1 MSILG
6 YVYLPDVAGTDTELG
21 TITTPAILPESPVS
35 GMMVSKYASDLPGDW
50 YRQKAFGDTNSDT
63 RAAYFEDEAFPILV
77 TEFPA
82 LSKGLWIRFM
92 DYNDQYE
99 DGLWHDQWNY
109 ERESLFAKFFNIT
122 NGVKKLVAVIR
133 SSPGPN
139 TPSYLYYDLYGPD
152 ETTVIKT
159 HVITKASKILSNSN
173 GDGIVDLRFSFDK
186 TAGFIQHYD
195 YTGTC
200 VAEVLGKTI
209 DTLPVTHIV
218 LYSDVILPNVYY
230 KSDSVTFIQ
239 GRSEA
244 LSRIVANEPTFGMY
258 VMPFY
263 AKAEGTDQQHLSGNY
278 SRFSRSRYSFSK
290 TTGVALEKPESGEA
304 AHYSYV
310 PKTLLESG
318 LPANYNVLSLQV
330 NSVVDAISPT
340 GDPVVVNT
348 YLKQVST
355 GTRFEIPQVPVKS
368 NIDSAIT
375 KRPQVRTSR
384 WDKNPVTGQNWQ
396 PGDLVDF
403 EIGFK
408 I

>member
-35 GMMVSKYASDLPGDW
+35 VMMVSQYASDLPGDW

-63 RAAYFEDEAFPILV
+63 REAYFNDEAFPILV

-82 LSKGLWIRFM
+82 LSKELWIRFM
-92 DYNDQYE
+92 DYTDRYV
-99 DGLWHDQWNY
+99 DGYWYDRWSY
-109 ERESLFAKFFNIT
+109 DRESLFAKFFNIT

-133 SSPGPN
+133 AGSKSA
-139 TPSYLYYDLYGPD
+139 TPAYLYYDLYGPD
-152 ETTVIKT
+152 GTTVIKT
-159 HVITKASKILSNSN
+159 HAITEASKIRSISN
-173 GDGIVDLRFSFDK
+173 GDGIVDLRFSFNK

-218 LYSDVILPNVYY
+218 LYSDVILPKGDGY
-230 KSDSVTFIQ
+230 SI
-239 GRSEA
+239 SEA
-244 LSRIVANEPTFGMY
+244 LSRIVANQPTFGMY

-278 SRFSRSRYSFSK
+278 SHFSRSRYSFSK
-290 TTGVALEKPESGEA
+290 TTGVGLEKPESGEA

-384 WDKNPVTGQNWQ
+384 WDKNPVTGRNWQ

>member
-6 YVYLPDVAGTDTELG
+6 YVYLPDIAGTDTELG

-35 GMMVSKYASDLPGDW
+35 LMMVSEQVSRLPGDW
-50 YRQKAFGDTNSDT
+50 YRQKAFGDTDSDT
-63 RAAYFEDEAFPILV
+63 REAYFNNEAFPILV

-82 LSKGLWIRFM
+82 LSKELWIRFM
-92 DYNDQYE
+92 DYNNAYNVGDWY
-99 DGLWHDQWNY
+99 DQWSY
-109 ERESLFAKFFNIT
+109 GRESLFAKFFNIT

-133 SSPGPN
+133 AVSN
-139 TPSYLYYDLYGPD
+139 NDRPSYLYYDLYGPD
-152 ETTVIKT
+152 GTTVIKK
-159 HVITKASKILSNSN
+159 HVITEANKIRTNSD

-195 YTGTC
+195 YTTTR

-218 LYSDVILPNVYY
+218 LYSDVILPN
-230 KSDSVTFIQ
+230 DIAN
-239 GRSEA
+239 SEA

-290 TTGVALEKPESGEA
+290 TTGVGLEKPKSGEA

-318 LPANYNVLSLQV
+318 LPANYKVLSLQV
-330 NSVVDAISPT
+330 NSVVDTTSPT
-340 GDPVVVNT
+340 LDPVVVNT

-368 NIDSAIT
+368 NINSAIT

-396 PGDLVDF
+396 PGDLADF

>member
-6 YVYLPDVAGTDTELG
+6 YVYLPDIAGTDTELG

-35 GMMVSKYASDLPGDW
+35 LMMVSEYPSDLPGDW

-63 RAAYFEDEAFPILV
+63 REAYFHNEAFPILV

-82 LSKGLWIRFM
+82 LSKELWIRFM
-92 DYNDQYE
+92 DYNNAYVGSVVWYDNWSYT
-99 DGLWHDQWNY
+99 
-109 ERESLFAKFFNIT
+109 RESLFAKFFNIT

-133 SSPGPN
+133 AGDNSTRPA
-139 TPSYLYYDLYGPD
+139 YLYYDLYGPD
-152 ETTVIKT
+152 GTTVIKT
-159 HVITKASKILSNSN
+159 HAITEASKILTIGN

-195 YTGTC
+195 YTGTR

-218 LYSDVILPNVYY
+218 LYSEVILPNTY
-230 KSDSVTFIQ
+230 KN
-239 GRSEA
+239 SEA

-278 SRFSRSRYSFSK
+278 SRFSKSRYSFSK
-290 TTGVALEKPESGEA
+290 TTGVGLEKPESGEA

-384 WDKNPVTGQNWQ
+384 WDKNPVTGRNWQ

>member
-35 GMMVSKYASDLPGDW
+35 GMMVSGNASSLPGDW

-82 LSKGLWIRFM
+82 LSKELWIRFM
-92 DYNDQYE
+92 DYNE
-99 DGLWHDQWNY
+99 RGRDGGSYDQWSY
-109 ERESLFAKFFNIT
+109 FRESLFAKFFNIT

-133 SSPGPN
+133 AGDSSAR
-139 TPSYLYYDLYGPD
+139 PSYLYYDLYGPD
-152 ETTVIKT
+152 GTKVIKT
-159 HVITKASKILSNSN
+159 HVITEANKIRSNNN

-195 YTGTC
+195 YTGTR

-218 LYSDVILPNVYY
+218 LYSDVILPNAY
-230 KSDSVTFIQ
+230 SN
-239 GRSEA
+239 SEA

-290 TTGVALEKPESGEA
+290 TTGVGLEKPESGEA

-318 LPANYNVLSLQV
+318 LPDNYNVLSLQV

-368 NIDSAIT
+368 NIDSTIT

-384 WDKNPVTGQNWQ
+384 WDKNPVTGRNWQ

>member
-35 GMMVSKYASDLPGDW
+35 GMMVSKYASSLPGDW
-50 YRQKAFGDTNSDT
+50 YRQKAFGDTDSDSDT
-63 RAAYFEDEAFPILV
+63 RGAISSSEAFPILV

-82 LSKGLWIRFM
+82 LSKELWIRFM
-92 DYNDQYE
+92 DYNDQYS
-99 DGLWHDQWNY
+99 DGVWHDRWNY

-133 SSPGPN
+133 AGSNSA
-139 TPSYLYYDLYGPD
+139 TPAYLYYDLYGPD
-152 ETTVIKT
+152 GTTVIKT
-159 HVITKASKILSNSN
+159 HVITEASKIHSNSA

-195 YTGTC
+195 YTGTR

-218 LYSDVILPNVYY
+218 LYSDVILPNNY
-230 KSDSVTFIQ
+230 SI
-239 GRSEA
+239 SEA
-244 LSRIVANEPTFGMY
+244 LSRIVATQPTFGMY

-278 SRFSRSRYSFSK
+278 SSFSRSRYSFSK
-290 TTGVALEKPESGEA
+290 TTGVGLEKPESGEA

-384 WDKNPVTGQNWQ
+384 WDKNPVTGRNWQ
-396 PGDLVDF
+396 PGDLADF
-403 EIGFK
+403 EIGF
-408 I
+408 

>member
-35 GMMVSKYASDLPGDW
+35 VMMVSEHESYLPGDW

-63 RAAYFEDEAFPILV
+63 RKACFWDEAFPILV

-82 LSKGLWIRFM
+82 LSKELWIRFM
-92 DYNDQYE
+92 DYTSYPVDYYR
-99 DGLWHDQWNY
+99 DQWSY
-109 ERESLFAKFFNIT
+109 DRESLFAKFFNIT

-133 SSPGPN
+133 GGDNSA
-139 TPSYLYYDLYGPD
+139 TPAYLYYDLYGPD
-152 ETTVIKT
+152 GTKVIKT
-159 HVITKASKILSNSN
+159 HAITEASKIRSTSN

-195 YTGTC
+195 HMGTC

-218 LYSDVILPNVYY
+218 LYSDVILPKGYNY
-230 KSDSVTFIQ
+230 
-239 GRSEA
+239 SEA
-244 LSRIVANEPTFGMY
+244 LSRIVADEPTFGMY

-290 TTGVALEKPESGEA
+290 TTGVGLEKPESGEA

-318 LPANYNVLSLQV
+318 LPDNYNVLSLQV
-330 NSVVDAISPT
+330 NSIVDAISPT

>member
-21 TITTPAILPESPVS
+21 TLTTPAILPESPVS
-35 GMMVSKYASDLPGDW
+35 VMMASGNGSSLPEDW
-50 YRQKAFGDTNSDT
+50 YRQKAFGDTDSDSDT
-63 RAAYFEDEAFPILV
+63 RGAISSSEAFPILV

-82 LSKGLWIRFM
+82 LSKELWIRFL
-92 DYNDQYE
+92 DYDTYV
-99 DGLWHDQWNY
+99 DGGWYDWWNY
-109 ERESLFAKFFNIT
+109 SRENIFAKFFNIT

-133 SSPGPN
+133 STSGYD
-139 TPSYLYYDLYGPD
+139 TPAYLYYDLYEPD

-159 HVITKASKILSNSN
+159 HVITEASKIRSNSA
-173 GDGIVDLRFSFDK
+173 GDCIVDLRFSFDQ

-195 YTGTC
+195 YTATR

-218 LYSDVILPNVYY
+218 LYSDIILPKAQIY
-230 KSDSVTFIQ
+230 
-239 GRSEA
+239 SEVV
-244 LSRIVANEPTFGMY
+244 SRIVANEPTFGMY

-278 SRFSRSRYSFSK
+278 SRFSKSRYSFSK
-290 TTGVALEKPESGEA
+290 TVGVTLEKPESGGA

-318 LPANYNVLSLQV
+318 LPANHNVLSLQV
-330 NSVVDAISPT
+330 NSVVDAVAAT
-340 GDPVVVNT
+340 GDPVIVNT

-355 GTRFEIPQVPVKS
+355 GTRFEIPQVPVKN
-368 NIDSAIT
+368 NIDSAVS
-375 KRPQVRTSR
+375 KQPQVRTSR

>member
-21 TITTPAILPESPVS
+21 TLTTPAILPESPVS
-35 GMMVSKYASDLPGDW
+35 LMMVSEYASDLPGDW

-63 RAAYFEDEAFPILV
+63 RRTYFEDEAFPILV

-82 LSKGLWIRFM
+82 LSKELWIRFM
-92 DYNDQYE
+92 DYNDHYS
-99 DGLWHDQWNY
+99 DGVWHDRWNY

-133 SSPGPN
+133 AGSGEAR
-139 TPSYLYYDLYGPD
+139 PSYLYYDLYGPD
-152 ETTVIKT
+152 GTTVIKT
-159 HVITKASKILSNSN
+159 HAITEANKIRSNSN

-195 YTGTC
+195 HTGTR

-218 LYSDVILPNVYY
+218 LYSDVILP
-230 KSDSVTFIQ
+230 KADT
-239 GRSEA
+239 RCEA
-244 LSRIVANEPTFGMY
+244 LSRIVATQPTFGMY

-278 SRFSRSRYSFSK
+278 SRFSMSRYSFSK
-290 TTGVALEKPESGEA
+290 TTGVGLEKPESGEA

-384 WDKNPVTGQNWQ
+384 WDKNPVTGRNWQ

>member
-21 TITTPAILPESPVS
+21 TLTTPAILPESPVS
-35 GMMVSKYASDLPGDW
+35 LMMVSEYASDLPGDW

-63 RAAYFEDEAFPILV
+63 REAYFFDEAFPILV

-82 LSKGLWIRFM
+82 LSKELWIRFM
-92 DYNDQYE
+92 DYNDKYV
-99 DGLWHDQWNY
+99 DGFAWYDQWSY
-109 ERESLFAKFFNIT
+109 FRESLFAKFFNIT

-133 SSPGPN
+133 AGSSEAI
-139 TPSYLYYDLYGPD
+139 PSYLYYDLYGPD
-152 ETTVIKT
+152 GTTVIKT
-159 HVITKASKILSNSN
+159 HVITEANKIRSNSA

-195 YTGTC
+195 HTGTR

-218 LYSDVILPNVYY
+218 LYSDVILPNNYY
-230 KSDSVTFIQ
+230 D
-239 GRSEA
+239 SEA

-290 TTGVALEKPESGEA
+290 TTGVGLEKPESGEA

-384 WDKNPVTGQNWQ
+384 WDKNPVTGRNWQ

>member
-21 TITTPAILPESPVS
+21 TLTTPAILPESPVS
-35 GMMVSKYASDLPGDW
+35 LMMVSEYESVLPGDW
-50 YRQKAFGDTNSDT
+50 YRQKAFGDTNSDSDT
-63 RAAYFEDEAFPILV
+63 RMAFFNNNEAFPILV

-82 LSKGLWIRFM
+82 LSKELWIRFM
-92 DYNDQYE
+92 DYDSSGGGWYNR
-99 DGLWHDQWNY
+99 WNY
-109 ERESLFAKFFNIT
+109 GRESLFAKFFNIT

-133 SSPGPN
+133 AGSFSA
-139 TPSYLYYDLYGPD
+139 TPAYLYYDLYGPD
-152 ETTVIKT
+152 GTTVIKT
-159 HVITKASKILSNSN
+159 HVITEASKISRIGN

-195 YTGTC
+195 YTVTC

-218 LYSDVILPNVYY
+218 LYSDVILPNAYSSVYTY
-230 KSDSVTFIQ
+230 
-239 GRSEA
+239 SEA

-290 TTGVALEKPESGEA
+290 TTGVGLEKPESGEA

-318 LPANYNVLSLQV
+318 LPDNYNVLSLQV

-384 WDKNPVTGQNWQ
+384 WDKNPVTGRNWQ

>member
-35 GMMVSKYASDLPGDW
+35 GMMVSNYASSLPGDW

-63 RAAYFEDEAFPILV
+63 RAAYFVDEAFPILV

-82 LSKGLWIRFM
+82 LSKELWIRFM
-92 DYNDQYE
+92 DYNDQYSE
-99 DGLWHDQWNY
+99 PGRWNY
-109 ERESLFAKFFNIT
+109 DRESLFAKFFNIT

-133 SSPGPN
+133 AGSNSA
-139 TPSYLYYDLYGPD
+139 TPAYLYYDLYGPD
-152 ETTVIKT
+152 GTTVIKT
-159 HVITKASKILSNSN
+159 HAITEASKILSNSN

-195 YTGTC
+195 YTGTR

-218 LYSDVILPNVYY
+218 LYSDVILPSN
-230 KSDSVTFIQ
+230 SSI
-239 GRSEA
+239 SEA

-278 SRFSRSRYSFSK
+278 SRFSMSRYSFSK
-290 TTGVALEKPESGEA
+290 TTGVGLEKPESGEA

-330 NSVVDAISPT
+330 NSVVDAITPT

-384 WDKNPVTGQNWQ
+384 WDKNPVTGRNWQ